1 MFDVP
6 GRFVLN
12 MCNPNK
18 EAFMLHCS
26 LVKRF
31 VALALLLAAIG
42 PGAAQ
47 ADRLLTIG
55 AAPMGGTYYTAGVTL
70 ADMFKKFAPG
80 VDARVEVTGGTVEN
94 PGLMQMGELDLGLA
108 NTDMAFF
115 ALNGMAPF
123 KDKMGD
129 LRGLFTGLAPG
140 TVQYVVQDK
149 SGILTVPDLKG
160 KRCAIGP
167 QGNSSGLLFFKVLAH
182 YGLKPSDVTVSYLSF
197 SDGVNAMLDGDV
209 DMAIVQAGLP
219 SPAIREA
226 FAGSRK
232 VNMVSFTEE
241 ERAAFL
247 KEHPYYIAQTITK
260 ADYPEL
266 PRDIITFGTGNM
278 VMVHKSLPADL
289 VYKLAAAVFDHLD
302 VFYQAHP
309 THRFVTLEDA
319 PKTSIP
325 LHEGAIRYFKDKGV
339 LK

>member
-1 MFDVP
+1 M
-6 GRFVLN
+6 RFHRTLARV
-12 MCNPNK
+12 
-18 EAFMLHCS
+18 ACS
-26 LVKRF
+26 LVVLATAMTG
-31 VALALLLAAIG
+31 VARAE
-42 PGAAQ
+42 
-47 ADRLLTIG
+47 RLLTIG
-55 AAPMGGTYYTAGVTL
+55 AAPMGGTYYTAGVAL
-70 ADMFKKFAPG
+70 AEMFKKFAPG

-108 NTDMAFF
+108 NTDMAYF
-115 ALNGMAPF
+115 ALNGMPPF
-123 KDKMGD
+123 KDNMGD

-140 TVQYVVQDK
+140 TVQYVVLDK
-149 SGILTVPDLKG
+149 SGIRTVSDLKG

-182 YGLKPSDVTVSYLSF
+182 YGLQPADVTVSYLSF

-232 VNMVSFTEE
+232 VNLITFTED

-247 KEHPYYIAQTITK
+247 KAHPYYIPQTITT

-266 PRDIITFGTGNM
+266 PREILTFGTGNM

-289 VYKLAAAVFDHLD
+289 VYKLTAAVFDHLD
-302 VFYQAHP
+302 LFYQAHP
-309 THRFVTLEDA
+309 THRFVTLEGA
-319 PKTSIP
+319 SQTSIP
-325 LHEGAIRYFKDKGV
+325 LHEGAARYFKEKGV
-339 LK
+339 LKEAAAQ